1 MGDLSVIL
9 VTFLLLQTLSATT
22 DFLSPIYEDVCKE
35 VECGK
40 GACKPSKNSTF
51 LYECECN
58 PGWKQSLSSHTQVF
72 TFLPCIVPNSWK
84 PLPLLHTKKEDP
96 MNQCLMVTD
105 RKTTAIK
112 CCCSNSFRVYI
123 LFDHVACFWVDCG
136 GGSCNK
142 TSPFSYNCH
151 CDAGY
156 YNILNATAFPCV
168 KQCAIG
174 IGCSNLGIPM
184 TNSSTTAPPPTLSA
198 SASSTLQGSCIGLL
212 MLIMLMA
219 SIQLH

>member
-1 MGDLSVIL
+1 MGHLSVIL

-22 DFLSPIYEDVCKE
+22 DFLSPIYGTLNYSCMEAPAPSPHKE
-35 VECGK
+35 RRSNE
-40 GACKPSKNSTF
+40 S
-51 LYECECN
+51 
-58 PGWKQSLSSHTQVF
+58 VF
-72 TFLPCIVPNSWK
+72 
-84 PLPLLHTKKEDP
+84 D
-96 MNQCLMVTD
+96 
-105 RKTTAIK
+105 
-112 CCCSNSFRVYI
+112 
-123 LFDHVACFWVDCG
+123 ACFWVDCG

-142 TSPFSYNCH
+142 TSPFSYSCH

-212 MLIMLMA
+212 MLIMFMA